1 MKTLTIAK
9 RLTLMICTSVL
20 ALLFVGFI
28 GISVANKGTES
39 IRKIND
45 ESMPSIQTLQDA
57 RQIFM
62 EIRLNGYLH
71 ILTST
76 ETGMKKIE
84 ATLESQTAR
93 LLQVL
98 KDYEKH
104 ISTDED
110 RKLLDATIAN
120 LKNYESVVKKLVLA
134 KSFEDEKEAAR
145 SLMGLRGNEAGAKT
159 LAGLDEHVAY
169 NKKNAETAALDAFSS
184 AALGRNISLIA
195 ILAGVVAVAVV
206 GVLLLRNI
214 KSSLGMIQSMV
225 SRIESTLDFTTRV
238 EVSRMDEIGNTT
250 LGLNRLLDKLQSS
263 LKSISTGARSVMEA
277 ANLMMITSSEV
288 SKSSQLQSEAAS
300 DMAAT
305 VEEMTVSIN
314 HVADRAQE
322 ANRIS
327 SDSGKLAVA
336 GSRVIGQTVNDIQ
349 EIAQT
354 VHEAADVI
362 HGLEQNS
369 QRISNVVAVIKEVAE
384 QTNLLAL
391 NAAIEAARAGE
402 QGRGFAVVAD
412 EVRKLAER
420 TAISTREITSTI
432 DTMRT
437 SAADAV
443 ASMQGVIS
451 KVTTGVERAKEA
463 NQSIQKISE
472 GSHAAVGMV
481 EEIASA
487 IREQGAATNNI
498 AIQVERIAQM
508 SEESSASSAN
518 SAEAAT
524 RLDALAI
531 DMQRIVEAYKL
542 G

>member
-1 MKTLTIAK
+1 MKNLTIAQ
-9 RLTLMICTSVL
+9 RLTLMICTSVV
-20 ALLFVGFI
+20 ALLLVGFI

-45 ESMPSIQTLQDA
+45 ESLASIQLLTDA

-62 EIRLNGYLH
+62 EIRVNGYLH
-71 ILTST
+71 ILAAT
-76 ETGMKKIE
+76 EDGMKKIE
-84 ATLESQTAR
+84 AKLDSQTTR
-93 LLQVL
+93 MLQLL

-104 ISTDED
+104 ITTDED

-145 SLMGLRGNEAGAKT
+145 SLMGLRGTEAGTKA
-159 LAGLDEHVAY
+159 LAGFDDHVAY
-169 NKKNAETAALDAFSS
+169 NKKNAETAALDAFAS

-195 ILAGVVAVAVV
+195 IVAGVVAVSLV

-238 EVSRMDEIGNTT
+238 EVNRMDEIGTTT

-277 ANLMMITSSEV
+277 ANQMMITSSEV
-288 SKSSQLQSEAAS
+288 SKSSQQQSEAAS

-322 ANRIS
+322 ANHLS

-420 TAISTREITSTI
+420 TAVSTREITSTI
-432 DTMRT
+432 DTMRS

-443 ASMQGVIS
+443 TSMQGVIN
-451 KVTTGVERAKEA
+451 KVAAGVERAKEA

-472 GSHAAVGMV
+472 SSHTAVGMV

-508 SEESSASSAN
+508 SEESSVSSAN

-524 RLDALAI
+524 RLDALAA
-531 DMQRIVEAYKL
+531 DMQRIVGAYQL
-542 G
+542 E

>member
-1 MKTLTIAK
+1 M
-9 RLTLMICTSVL
+9 S
-20 ALLFVGFI
+20 
-28 GISVANKGTES
+28 
-39 IRKIND
+39 
-45 ESMPSIQTLQDA
+45 
-57 RQIFM
+57 
-62 EIRLNGYLH
+62 
-71 ILTST
+71 
-76 ETGMKKIE
+76 
-84 ATLESQTAR
+84 
-93 LLQVL
+93 
-98 KDYEKH
+98 
-104 ISTDED
+104 
-110 RKLLDATIAN
+110 
-120 LKNYESVVKKLVLA
+120 
-134 KSFEDEKEAAR
+134 AA
-145 SLMGLRGNEAGAKT
+145 SAQM
-159 LAGLDEHVAY
+159 
-169 NKKNAETAALDAFSS
+169 SS
-184 AALGRNISLIA
+184 A
-195 ILAGVVAVAVV
+195 
-206 GVLLLRNI
+206 
-214 KSSLGMIQSMV
+214 
-225 SRIESTLDFTTRV
+225 
-238 EVSRMDEIGNTT
+238 SRM
-250 LGLNRLLDKLQSS
+250 
-263 LKSISTGARSVMEA
+263 
-277 ANLMMITSSEV
+277 
-288 SKSSQLQSEAAS
+288 QSESAS
-300 DMAAT
+300 SMAAT
-305 VEEMTVSIN
+305 MEQMTVSIN

-322 ANRIS
+322 ANHIS

-336 GSRVIGQTVNDIQ
+336 GSRVIGQTVSDIQ

-354 VHEAADVI
+354 VHEAANVI

-432 DTMRT
+432 DTMRS

-443 ASMQGVIS
+443 TSMQGVIS
-451 KVTTGVERAKEA
+451 KVEAGVERAKEA

-472 GSHAAVGMV
+472 GSHTAVGMV

-508 SEESSASSAN
+508 SEESSVSSAS